1 MSVAVDV
8 RRASRAE
15 PALSPEG
22 RAYAAERRRTRAIR
36 FCIWAYIVLWI
47 LEGALRK
54 WVFPGLANPLGLI
67 REPFVAAAY
76 LLAFRAGVFPR
87 NFIVWVSAILC
98 FVLILIGYFLI
109 GLPIGVMAAGVW
121 AYFWPIPFIFLIPRV
136 MDESDVHRVARF
148 LMLVAIPMAL
158 LMAVQ
163 FKSPAGSKIN
173 AIVGQEEYVESW
185 STKEVAGEVRPSGTW
200 SYVGGASS
208 FYMVVAGLVLV
219 YLVDRRRVSTALWLA
234 VSAATVLSS
243 VVSKSRTQVIG
254 IGLVA
259 VVWLLY
265 SHRAL
270 AKRLNRL
277 VTGLLLLG
285 FAFALLAGT
294 DLYRKG
300 TEVLSDRFESART
313 WETFWDRLG
322 YNLVPQP
329 EAFAATPFWGFGLG
343 VGTNMGALQLVGRR
357 AFLLHESETPRVI
370 MEFGPL
376 LGVLYGFGIRYGL
389 LLMMA
394 VVSWAAAK
402 RGNLLPVA
410 FFASTGVTVA
420 SGSWGTPPI
429 QAISVIGAGLCL
441 AAARAEPKGAGRL
454 P

>member
-15 PALSPEG
+15 PALSPEE

-36 FCIWAYIVLWI
+36 FCIWAYLVLWI

-200 SYVGGASS
+200 SYVGGATF
-208 FYMVVAGLVLV
+208 FYTLVAAIVFTLMVERGT
-219 YLVDRRRVSTALWLA
+219 VSTGFWLLTA
-234 VSAATVLSS
+234 SS
-243 VVSKSRTQVIG
+243 VALSTAVSKSRGQVYG
-254 IGLVA
+254 IALA
-259 VVWLLY
+259 LVVWLLFG
-265 SHRAL
+265 RAAL
-270 AKRLNRL
+270 AQRLNRL
-277 VTGLLLLG
+277 VSAALMLG
-285 FAFALLAGT
+285 VAILVLSQTTLVTQGV
-294 DLYRKG
+294 
-300 TEVLSDRFESART
+300 EVLQKRFEEGSSEGLVNRLRYNYLPSA
-313 WETFWDRLG
+313 DQLA
-322 YNLVPQP
+322 Q
-329 EAFAATPFWGFGLG
+329 TPFYGFGLG
-343 VGTNMGALQLVGRR
+343 VGTNTGAIFLVGRR
-357 AFLLHESETPRVI
+357 AFLLAESETPRVI
-370 MEFGPL
+370 MEFGVPL
-376 LGVLYGFGIRYGL
+376 GILYGVGVRYGL
-389 LLMMA
+389 LVLM
-394 VVSWAAAK
+394 VLISWRSAR
-402 RGNLLPVA
+402 RGNLWPTSFLAATGPLVA
-410 FFASTGVTVA
+410 AGT
-420 SGSWGTPPI
+420 WGTPPV

-441 AAARAEPKGAGRL
+441 AAARTEPKEAGRT